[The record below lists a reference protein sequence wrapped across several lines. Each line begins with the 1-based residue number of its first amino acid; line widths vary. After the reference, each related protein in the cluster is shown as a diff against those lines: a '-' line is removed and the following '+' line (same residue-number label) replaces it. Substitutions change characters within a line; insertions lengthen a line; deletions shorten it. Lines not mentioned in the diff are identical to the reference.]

1 MAVSHIV
8 IITWKPIRN
17 VVAYIHAVENYS
29 AIKKQWNN
37 SFCNNMDG
45 PRDYHSVGL
54 PGLGLAGGRDLGFGF
69 REMVGFPAPIR

>member
-29 AIKKQWNN
+29 AIKKQ
-37 SFCNNMDG
+37 
-45 PRDYHSVGL
+45 
-54 PGLGLAGGRDLGFGF
+54 
-69 REMVGFPAPIR
+69 